1 MTPTP
6 QDTLTGDCG
15 LDVTRSRLGFVA
27 RQAMAASVRGQ
38 FDRFEGWGHFDP
50 SDSSRSFAEVTI
62 EAASVNTS
70 IDARDARLRS
80 SDFLDVLKH
89 PRIYF
94 RSSQIV
100 PVNTS
105 RLRVTGDLTMRGV
118 TRSVDLEFTYAG
130 ATTDPSGDSRVA
142 FNGSGTINRRDW
154 GMSWNASVEAG
165 GVLISE
171 MVTLEIEVC
180 ALRPRPWHGSEPNR
194 ADARARWVHLRR
206 EGC

>member
-1 MTPTP
+1 MTHKP
-6 QDTLTGDCG
+6 QETRTGDCG
-15 LDVTRSRLGFVA
+15 LDVARTRLGFVA
-27 RQAMAASVRGQ
+27 RQAMAAKVRGQ
-38 FDRFEGWGHFDP
+38 FDRFEGRGQLNL
-50 SDSSRSFAEVTI
+50 SDSSKSFAEVTI
-62 EAASVNTS
+62 EAASINTG
-70 IDARDARLRS
+70 IEARDAHLRS
-80 SDFLDVLKH
+80 SDFLDVPEH

-100 PVNTS
+100 PVNNS
-105 RLRVTGDLTMRGV
+105 RLQVIGELTMRGV

-180 ALRPRPWHGSEPNR
+180 ALRPRPWHRSEPNR
-194 ADARARWVHLRR
+194 ADARVRWVHLRR